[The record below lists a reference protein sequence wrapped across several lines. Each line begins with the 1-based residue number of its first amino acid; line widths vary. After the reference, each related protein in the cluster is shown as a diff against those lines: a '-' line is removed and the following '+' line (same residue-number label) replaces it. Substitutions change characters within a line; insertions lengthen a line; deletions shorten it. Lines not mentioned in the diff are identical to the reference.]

1 MHSGGYSTNISSS
14 RFGLYLSFALSLQPQ
29 TRNNAPWRKR
39 RQASGL
45 EGGKKREHEVES
57 GDRLIFDPE
66 ELFGASSSD
75 H

>member
-1 MHSGGYSTNISSS
+1 MNIFFF

-45 EGGKKREHEVES
+45 SGGKKRKREVKS
-57 GDRLIFDPE
+57 GDRLIFDPG
-66 ELFGASSSD
+66 ELFGAHSSD